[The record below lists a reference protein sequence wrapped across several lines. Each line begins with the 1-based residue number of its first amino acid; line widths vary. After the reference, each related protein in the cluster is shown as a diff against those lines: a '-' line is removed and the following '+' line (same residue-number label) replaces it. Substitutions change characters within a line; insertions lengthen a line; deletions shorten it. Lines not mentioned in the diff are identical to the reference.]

1 MRLQASPNQGAAQQF
16 VAALCL
22 ATDAEGDVV
31 RIRGNVVGDRYQV
44 TKVNIDS
51 IPTLPGIG
59 IIIQKTTSTEC
70 VVQTYGIVRDV
81 YTGLTF
87 HKRLFVGTTGRLIEG
102 PPPRPTGGFRG
113 VQAMG
118 VVLSATELLLDVESP
133 IILRA

>member
-22 ATDAEGDVV
+22 ATDAVGYAV
-31 RIRGNVVGDRYQV
+31 RINGSKVGDRYST

-51 IPTLPGIG
+51 IPTFPGIG
-59 IIIQKTTSTEC
+59 IIIQKTSSTEC
-70 VVQTYGIVRDV
+70 VVQTGGIVRDV
-81 YTGLTF
+81 YTGLTP
-87 HKRLFVGTTGRLIEG
+87 HKRLFIGPTGQLIEG
-102 PPPRPTGGFRG
+102 PPARPTSGFRG
-113 VQAMG
+113 VQPMG